1 MKNKLKS
8 WVLKHRFITLIIGSA
23 FGLYIFNAY
32 LDNNYFY
39 IINISQIDN
48 KQLINSVAFVLLGLP
63 VLILLWFFRTHD
75 VRESIQKTEEST
87 RISILF
93 NAQKLLFKSWV
104 LKHRFITLIIGSAFG
119 LYIFNA
125 YWDNNYFCIINISQI
140 DNKQLINSVAFVL
153 LSLPVL
159 ILLWFFRTHDVGES
173 IQKTEE
179 STRASILFNAQ
190 KLLFGDKLKDKTVGL
205 ILLLQLKHQGYFRHE
220 IDISTRGTDLQKADL
235 QNLDLQEVDLRG
247 AILNHTNLHE
257 ADLRSADLRNA
268 DLRGANLSRT
278 NLQEADFGNV
288 DLRNADLRGADL
300 RNANLINAKHNNATQ
315 FSDDFNPDDY
325 KMTYQY

>member
-32 LDNNYFY
+32 LDNNYFC

-48 KQLINSVAFVLLGLP
+48 KQLISSVAFVLLGLP

-87 RISILF
+87 RTNILF
-93 NAQKLLFKSWV
+93 NAQKLLFS
-104 LKHRFITLIIGSAFG
+104 
-119 LYIFNA
+119 
-125 YWDNNYFCIINISQI
+125 
-140 DNKQLINSVAFVL
+140 
-153 LSLPVL
+153 
-159 ILLWFFRTHDVGES
+159 
-173 IQKTEE
+173 
-179 STRASILFNAQ
+179 
-190 KLLFGDKLKDKTVGL
+190 DKLKDRTVGL

-235 QNLDLQEVDLRG
+235 QNVDLRG
-247 AILNHTNLHE
+247 A
-257 ADLRSADLRNA
+257 
-268 DLRGANLSRT
+268 
-278 NLQEADFGNV
+278 DFGN
-288 DLRNADLRGADL
+288 ADL

-315 FSDDFNPDDY
+315 FSDGFNPDDY

>member
-1 MKNKLKS
+1 MENKLKS

-39 IINISQIDN
+39 IININQIDN
-48 KQLINSVAFVLLGLP
+48 KQLISSVAFVLLGLP

-87 RISILF
+87 RTNILF
-93 NAQKLLFKSWV
+93 NAQKLLF
-104 LKHRFITLIIGSAFG
+104 
-119 LYIFNA
+119 
-125 YWDNNYFCIINISQI
+125 NNN
-140 DNKQLINSVAFVL
+140 
-153 LSLPVL
+153 
-159 ILLWFFRTHDVGES
+159 
-173 IQKTEE
+173 
-179 STRASILFNAQ
+179 
-190 KLLFGDKLKDKTVGL
+190 LKDRTVGL

-220 IDISTRGTDLQKADL
+220 IDISTRGTDLKKADL

-288 DLRNADLRGADL
+288 DLRNVDLRGADL
-300 RNANLINAKHNNATQ
+300 RNAKYNNATQ
-315 FSDDFNPDDY
+315 FSDGFNPIDY
-325 KMTYQY
+325 KMVHYL